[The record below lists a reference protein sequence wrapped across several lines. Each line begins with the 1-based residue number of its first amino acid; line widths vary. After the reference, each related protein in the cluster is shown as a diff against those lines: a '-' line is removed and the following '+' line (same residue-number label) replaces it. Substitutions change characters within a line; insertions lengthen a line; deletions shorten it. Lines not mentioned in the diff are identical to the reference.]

1 MLEILKTILLGI
13 VEGITEWLPVSS
25 TGHLII
31 LDEILH
37 LNVSPEFMEM
47 FRVVIQLG
55 AILAVVLVYFQKIW
69 PFRFREARTEGGS
82 VFVREK
88 WILWAKILVSC
99 VPAILIGLPF
109 DDWLDEK
116 LYNPWVVAVML
127 IVYGV
132 GFICIENAKRKKPHI
147 RRAEEIGWKEAA
159 LIGVFQVLALIP
171 GTSRS
176 GATILGGMLIGLSR
190 RAAAEYTFYLGIPVM
205 FGASF
210 LKLVKYGL
218 HYSAAE
224 AGYLLVGVVVSFFVS
239 LLTIR
244 FLMNYIRRHDFKVFG
259 WYRIALGIAVLLF
272 FWLR

>member
-224 AGYLLVGVVVSFFVS
+224 VGYLLVGVVVSFFVS